1 MSNINPKWGSW
12 AQPPKPF
19 APDEF
24 DETMHTQVLVIGAG
38 IAGLSCAYSA
48 AESGCEVTVIEKLSS
63 YHGFAHN
70 VGVVNSKFMR
80 SLGIVNDPDD
90 VAREWIKRCG
100 NRCDERLVQ
109 IFVQKSEEAMDWA
122 LDLAQREEYGGVTVN
137 LQGARYQGETY
148 KEILGT
154 H

>member
-24 DETMHTQVLVIGAG
+24 EETLHTQVLVIGAG
-38 IAGLSCAYSA
+38 IAGLSCAYST
-48 AESGCEVTVIEKLSS
+48 AESGCQVTVIEKLSS

-80 SLGIVNDPDD
+80 SLGIINDPDD

-100 NRCDERLVQ
+100 NRCDERLVR
-109 IFVQKSEEAMDWA
+109 IFVDKSEEAMDW
-122 LDLAQREEYGGVTVN
+122 LKMYCRHISHMLIPVYFIT
-137 LQGARYQGETY
+137 
-148 KEILGT
+148 LG
-154 H
+154 